1 VPGPVGGDAGGAVG
15 VRTGGFAG
23 AGVVVF
29 LDDVGA
35 AVAAGVVFGD
45 GGGGAA
51 DGGAADGGAADG
63 GALDDLAGA
72 LFGAAVEQPAT
83 VRSTAIETEETSGP
97 AREGAFRSALL

>member
-1 VPGPVGGDAGGAVG
+1 
-15 VRTGGFAG
+15 
-23 AGVVVF
+23 VVVF

-35 AVAAGVVFGD
+35 VAAGVVFRAAD
-45 GGGGAA
+45 GGAADGGAA